1 MNSSCERH
9 GLLCSCVD
17 WEKAELPAMVNH
29 LLRHFRFLRYEL
41 HYGTLASEEGR
52 ELCMIGQ
59 CMRCG
64 NQLCYG
70 TALPA
75 EVSTDTFLA
84 AVYRWAYTMPLT
96 TEESDFAAEHHDVI
110 LRYLRKARLPY
121 DEFYDIA
128 VFGYL
133 RAVRKYL
140 ARPELQQYQFTTIA
154 FRAMSCDVHHS
165 REYWMRAKRS
175 ATVTRLDEDSH
186 TDDLR
191 DTVTEAVDKIIS
203 FEEYVAKLSPVQ
215 RRIASLRDCGY
226 SDREIANACGLSCDG
241 VKQEMEDARCRIV
254 DYPQLVTEQAA

>member
-1 MNSSCERH
+1 M
-9 GLLCSCVD
+9 LD
-17 WEKAELPAMVNH
+17 
-29 LLRHFRFLRYEL
+29 
-41 HYGTLASEEGR
+41 
-52 ELCMIGQ
+52 
-59 CMRCG
+59 
-64 NQLCYG
+64 
-70 TALPA
+70 
-75 EVSTDTFLA
+75 
-84 AVYRWAYTMPLT
+84 YTMPLT

-110 LRYLRKARLPY
+110 LRYLRKAHLPY

-191 DTVTEAVDKIIS
+191 DTVTEAVDKII
-203 FEEYVAKLSPVQ
+203 FFGEYVAKLSPVQ